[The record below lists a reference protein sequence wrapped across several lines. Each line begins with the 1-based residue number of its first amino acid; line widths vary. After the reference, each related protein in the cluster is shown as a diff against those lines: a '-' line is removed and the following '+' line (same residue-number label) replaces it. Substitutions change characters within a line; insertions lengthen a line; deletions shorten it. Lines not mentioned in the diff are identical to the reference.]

1 MVRSIVGFCNSRLG
15 PHDNWFMEK
24 RSFTSSSCVFNS
36 ILTALVISQFIFHY
50 FLGFLNVTP
59 VKKEAMIKE
68 NLSFYWRR
76 KGHLSGIRAE
86 VFTRRRPLCRLDVN
100 SHCWFYF

>member
-1 MVRSIVGFCNSRLG
+1 MITDLWKNDPSLRRLA
-15 PHDNWFMEK
+15 E
-24 RSFTSSSCVFNS
+24 VFNS

-68 NLSFYWRR
+68 NLSFY
-76 KGHLSGIRAE
+76 
-86 VFTRRRPLCRLDVN
+86 
-100 SHCWFYF
+100 